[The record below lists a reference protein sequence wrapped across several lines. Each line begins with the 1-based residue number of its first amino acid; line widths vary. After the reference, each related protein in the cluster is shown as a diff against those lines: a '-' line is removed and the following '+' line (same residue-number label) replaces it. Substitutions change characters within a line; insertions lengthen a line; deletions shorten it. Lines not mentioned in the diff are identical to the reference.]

1 MSDLFGDAPGS
12 VKNSMDAIR
21 RVNGGQFL
29 ARLNTEWQYFAASN
43 YAAPFFA
50 ISLLAPEILS
60 NKKVSILF
68 ADQASVY
75 SNESGRWLSLY
86 AKLLNWSGKV
96 LFTICTPIRPKVHR
110 PPKPLLFQLAQQVLV
125 KKWDKHLVNGDVI
138 PDIVIIPIS
147 GDSNEIKN
155 IIQTISSTAKVSK
168 YIIGCHYKVEAILL
182 RSYLE
187 LYGCITSEIVGH
199 EKTSDIKSVNA
210 ISSWWISAKPPESR
224 VLVSLE
230 NEIKHLKAYD
240 VMRRSLKGSTRSI
253 NEASALVYASSAQVE
268 INGEVV
274 LSIQINTESGIDITN
289 GRRYHNAD
297 SANSSDCQWDDS
309 SIDNATLSIGSTL
322 YSDEQS
328 DSNRLDLIL
337 WLGQVLSEPESD
349 ELYQAHEHVSEFEN
363 NIDEINKV
371 EIKERISTAES
382 LPADSSDKNSILDN
396 VSLLS
401 SLTESK
407 SKTPI
412 RSRLQRGAGPVNVL
426 AIAAR
431 IGKINSDK
439 IDTFNAAR
447 ACITTWLNRK
457 GFTDNLFSN
466 NSHIESLNGEVV
478 VETDDEA
485 IWSIRFDDRK
495 SMNQGSIWRVEATLL
510 RNPTPAFGLRLIQ
523 IRSSED
529 SAPPPLSGVPQFVV
543 QIAKNV
549 GLEDA
554 GVHLSDKAVRITGI
568 TNSQWLSSLLIN
580 PSRTQ
585 PVIVIS
591 GKIDASAD
599 RLATRLAGVA
609 HVVCIDDFIS
619 DHLINIFGKNH
630 SVYGRAIRL
639 YRPGFS
645 PESNAYDHPIW
656 NLAGPILPKWI
667 ANDIFEEACAISLE
681 VDDLEERV
689 PSFQS
694 IRNILSEYRLAASN
708 TRLDQLRVE
717 ADKIASSSDE
727 KISRLIDVIEG
738 LEAALA
744 EQQGQATRYIEAN
757 QQLDRELHATR
768 KERNMALEELRQ
780 IKYQYS
786 THWNSLDSSEQ
797 PDSGDDIYFPETW
810 DDLEEWVKVYGQN
823 KLYLHPLAAKA
834 ARESPFKD
842 IPFAYKALDYLV
854 RYYVPMRTRRPDD
867 MAPFTS
873 SQKALEDLGLELS
886 KVGTALDD
894 KRYKHEYRRQYK
906 GRDILLEDH
915 LKWGVGFDPETLFRL
930 YFYYDETDAIVVV
943 GHMPTHL
950 TNRITHST

>member
-1 MSDLFGDAPGS
+1 MSDLVCDLPGS
-12 VKNSMDAIR
+12 VQESMDAIH
-21 RVNGGQFL
+21 RVSGGQFL

-50 ISLLAPEILS
+50 ISRLAPEILS
-60 NKKVSILF
+60 NKNVSILF
-68 ADQASVY
+68 ADQTSIY

-86 AKLLNWSGKV
+86 AKLLNWNGKFF
-96 LFTICTPIRPKVHR
+96 FTICTPIRPKVHR

-125 KKWDKHLVNGDVI
+125 KKWDKHLVNSDVT
-138 PDIVIIPIS
+138 PDIVIIPVS
-147 GDSNEIKN
+147 GDSHEIKE
-155 IIQTISSTAKVSK
+155 IIKTISSTAKVSK
-168 YIIGCHYKVEAILL
+168 FILGCRSKSEAILL

-187 LYGCITSEIVGH
+187 LYGCTSGEIIGH

-210 ISSWWISAKPPESR
+210 ISSWWISAQPPQFPIQ
-224 VLVSLE
+224 VSPE
-230 NEIKHLKAYD
+230 NEIQHLKAHD
-240 VMRRSLKGSTRSI
+240 VMRKSLKDLPRSI
-253 NEASALVYASSAQVE
+253 NEASMLVYGSPAKIEIDGELVSA
-268 INGEVV
+268 
-274 LSIQINTESGIDITN
+274 IQINTESGIDIN
-289 GRRYHNAD
+289 SGRRYH
-297 SANSSDCQWDDS
+297 SAEGANPSNYRWDDS
-309 SIDNATLSIGSTL
+309 CMDNDQLSIGSKL
-322 YSDEQS
+322 YSDAPN
-328 DSNRLDLIL
+328 DTDRLGLIL
-337 WLGQVLSEPESD
+337 WLGQVLSESD
-349 ELYQAHEHVSEFEN
+349 VDYIDQDTVHVSGLDNSSEDIDKH
-363 NIDEINKV
+363 NIDEQT
-371 EIKERISTAES
+371 STAES
-382 LPADSSDKNSILDN
+382 LAAESSSINTIDED
-396 VSLLS
+396 VS
-401 SLTESK
+401 SLISLPASK
-407 SKTPI
+407 SSSPI

-431 IGKINSDK
+431 LGRISSDK
-439 IDTFNAAR
+439 IDAFNAAR
-447 ACITTWLNRK
+447 AIITSWLNRK
-457 GFTDNLFSN
+457 GFTDKSFNTNAHF
-466 NSHIESLNGEVV
+466 ESSNGEVV
-478 VETDDEA
+478 VETDSES

-529 SAPPPLSGVPQFVV
+529 TSPPPLSGVPQLVV

-554 GVHLSDKAVRITGI
+554 GVRLSDNAVRITGI
-568 TNSQWLSSLLIN
+568 KNSQWLSSLLMN
-580 PSRTQ
+580 PARTQ

-591 GKIDASAD
+591 GKVDASAD

-619 DHLINIFGKNH
+619 GQLIDAFGKDH

-645 PESNAYDHPIW
+645 PESNSYDHPVW
-656 NLAGPILPKWI
+656 SLAGAILPKWV

-694 IRNILSEYRLAASN
+694 IRNILSEYRLTASN
-708 TRLDQLRVE
+708 TRLDQLRTE

-738 LEAALA
+738 LESALT
-744 EQQGQATRYIEAN
+744 EQKEQSRRYIEAN
-757 QQLDRELHATR
+757 HQLDLELNATR
-768 KERNMALEELRQ
+768 KERNIALEELRQ

-786 THWNSLDSSEQ
+786 THWNSLDISENLGL
-797 PDSGDDIYFPETW
+797 GDDIYFPETW
-810 DDLEEWVKVYGQN
+810 DDLEEWVDIYGQG

-854 RYYVPMRTRRPDD
+854 RYYVPMRTRKPDD
-867 MAPFTS
+867 IAPFTN
-873 SQKALEDLGLELS
+873 SQRVLEELGLELS

-930 YFYYDETDAIVVV
+930 YFYYDESDAVVVV